1 MAGAQRLP
9 TIQEAVDGMLH
20 KYFTAGDRY
29 ATHHNAEVHAWKLS
43 EQSGDKTEGQMFWAR
58 VACIIGERYHDGTQS
73 LDEMGVLDA
82 DSTADE
88 EETVGAG

>member
-9 TIQEAVDGMLH
+9 TVPQAVDGMLH
-20 KYFTAGDRY
+20 EYFAQGDRY
-29 ATHHNAEVHAWKLS
+29 ATHRAAEVHAWKLS

-58 VACIIGERYHDGTQS
+58 VAGVIGDRYHDGTQS